1 MPSSGPV
8 GTHQARPLGIVA
20 VVLAVVAVGVTTTA
34 LGVVARDVADDLD
47 VGAAGLGWI
56 VNSYLLVAASFA
68 LMGGRLGDRYGRRRV
83 FGIGCAVF
91 AAGSIAAAAGSG
103 LWPLIASRAVQ
114 GLGAAM
120 LLPASIEV
128 IATTKRGREER
139 RALLVRGTAFAVAFG
154 IGPLVG
160 GLLGD
165 TVGWRWLFVLVAVL
179 ALVPATIAL
188 VGSGPPESD
197 GEPLHD
203 RLGAVL
209 SVVGV
214 FLVVLLAERGRVWGS
229 LWMALASVVLAVV
242 LVVLFVWLERRSA
255 APLLHPS
262 LLRDRVVLGG
272 DLATF
277 ASSLGMLGLL
287 YFFGIYARSAAV
299 FDHSGLRVAYALLPF
314 AMSLALL
321 GGAAGWLSR
330 RFGRAVPVVVGMGL
344 MAFGFL
350 VLSRTTVSATENDLL
365 LPLAICGI
373 GAGIANACV
382 TGPSVLSVEQ
392 ARMGEAA
399 GASSL
404 ARFAGTALAVAI
416 GTSTYLGVGAH
427 RLVGLPEAAGAPTA
441 EQAADRTGVDV
452 SRDELALGGDVFERA
467 LYRLDEDL
475 RGPFAAAVE
484 LDAVD
489 GFTSTMRW
497 AGITL
502 ALATVASGWL
512 LRGGP
517 QPRQSS
523 SGVRSRGP
531 ANGSASGPPEPA
543 EA

>member
-1 MPSSGPV
+1 MAPSRPFATRRARSV
-8 GTHQARPLGIVA
+8 GVAA
-20 VVLAVVAVGVTTTA
+20 VVLAMVAVGVTTTA
-34 LGVVARDVADDLD
+34 LGVIARDVADDVG
-47 VGAAGLGWI
+47 VGAAGLGWA

-68 LMGGRLGDRYGRRRV
+68 LLGGRLGDRYGRRRV

-91 AAGSIAAAAGSG
+91 AAGSVAAAVLPGLWLLIAARS
-103 LWPLIASRAVQ
+103 VQ
-114 GLGAAM
+114 GLGAAL

-128 IATTKRGREER
+128 VAVTLRGQEER

-154 IGPLVG
+154 VGPLVG

-165 TVGWRWLFVLVAVL
+165 TVGWRWLFVLVAALTAVPAVL
-179 ALVPATIAL
+179 ALVGADL
-188 VGSGPPESD
+188 PEPD
-197 GEPLHD
+197 GEPLYD

-214 FLVVLLAERGRVWGS
+214 FAVVLLAERGRVWGS
-229 LWMALASVVLAVV
+229 VWTTVAAVV
-242 LVVLFVWLERRSA
+242 LGAALVAVFVVLERRSA

-277 ASSLGMLGLL
+277 ASALGMLGLL

-299 FDHSGLRVAYALLPF
+299 FDQSGLRVAYALVPF
-314 AMSLALL
+314 TISLAML
-321 GGAAGWLSR
+321 GWLAGWLSR
-330 RFGRAVPVVVGMGL
+330 RFGRAVPVVFGMGL
-344 MAFGFL
+344 MACGFL
-350 VLSRTTVSATENDLL
+350 VLSRTTVTASENDLL
-365 LPLAICGI
+365 IPLAVCGI

-392 ARMGEAA
+392 VRMGEAA

-427 RLVGLPEAAGAPTA
+427 RLAGLPERVGAPTA

-452 SRDELALGGDVFERA
+452 SADELALGGDVLDRA
-467 LYRLDEDL
+467 LGRLEDDL
-475 RGPFAAAVE
+475 RGPFLTAVR
-484 LDAVD
+484 LDAVE
-489 GFTSTMRW
+489 GFTTTMRW

-502 ALATVASGWL
+502 AFAAVASGWL
-512 LRGGP
+512 LRGGR

-531 ANGSASGPPEPA
+531 ANGSASGAPDAA